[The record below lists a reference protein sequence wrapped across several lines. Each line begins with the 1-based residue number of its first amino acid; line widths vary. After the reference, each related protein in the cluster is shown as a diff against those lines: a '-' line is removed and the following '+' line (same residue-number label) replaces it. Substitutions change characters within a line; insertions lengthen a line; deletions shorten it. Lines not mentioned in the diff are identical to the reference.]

1 MSLSTT
7 DSRFVYDGDGTTT
20 EFSFPRKIIEAAHL
34 DVWLYDEDDDS
45 YALQTLNTHY
55 TFAGSGLS
63 NGIYAS
69 ATITFTTAPGS
80 DKKVVLYRDPSLVQE
95 ADFSGETNVLN
106 ALNRF
111 ADRVTMQMQRMQ
123 DQIDRTIKLPD
134 GDYAPSWGNTGT
146 KADYAN
152 ALLGF
157 DSSGAP
163 MPSVGS
169 SGDVAISPAM
179 APVVQAGTLE
189 LAAEAFGI
197 MEVWAEWFGASP
209 SASAAVNAA
218 ALQAWIDRCA
228 ATGKIGRIGPGVFL
242 VNATLIM
249 KDGARIRGSG
259 HFNWA
264 RTNYAYTDVNPTVIK
279 SDGTITG
286 TNSVVFRCSQMPVG
300 VRGNDFT
307 APDTSD
313 LQNIEV
319 SDFHFDANGAA
330 YAAYYYR
337 CGNESGVY
345 RVSHSGAV
353 VAGAHL
359 VGLFTARG
367 WHLSA
372 MQNAGDGFIIGR
384 DTGDTNLTDEAACN
398 ACDITLIASKNGG
411 HGVDGKI
418 ARGSYVR
425 VVAERNSGRPLV
437 VRGGADSNGGTWDVQ
452 YSEVNA
458 GGGVLVDGYSSSD
471 ILETTIILG
480 YRHRGIGTRVQIPVE
495 WGTGAKTVYTVPNA
509 AGIEPDALFVH
520 KNGVRQTITTHYTIA
535 DSGAD
540 LEVTFLSAPSTTELV
555 AIYGNMDDVALPSDI
570 LTRWPDVLEI
580 NASTTN
586 GGPTQPDDWLR
597 IKGATASLV
606 GSYINSNTY
615 RYHLECDGRTDNATQ
630 LQFVYKR
637 PARLKPYVL
646 AQSAV
651 ASAPVTGTTAETT
664 LTTVRVPADSMLP
677 NGRLRITGGFKFTG
691 SANSKTVRVKF
702 GGINYLNSSTTTAGH
717 ITHRFDIVVAN
728 VNSASSQKSD
738 GPSNGLLGFLSSDL
752 VTSTR
757 NTAVGQ
763 DITFTGILADAG
775 EQIVLESYCVEVLP
789 AL

>member
-69 ATITFTTAPGS
+69 ATVTFTTAPGS

-179 APVVQAGTLE
+179 TPVVQAGTLE
-189 LAAEAFGI
+189 LASEAFGI

-209 SASAAVNAA
+209 SASASTNAV

-330 YAAYYYR
+330 LAAYYYR

-353 VAGAHL
+353 VAGAQL

-367 WHLSA
+367 WHLSS
-372 MQNAGDGFIIGR
+372 MQNAGHGFIIGR
-384 DTGDTNLTDEAACN
+384 DTSDTNLTDEAACN
-398 ACDITLIASKNGG
+398 AVDMTLIASKNGG
-411 HGVDGKI
+411 HGIDGKI

-425 VVAERNSGRPLV
+425 VVAERNVGRPLV
-437 VRGGADSNGGTWDVQ
+437 VRGGADAGGGTWDVQ
-452 YSEVNA
+452 YTEVNA
-458 GGGVLVDGYSSSD
+458 GGGVLVDEYDGNN
-471 ILETTIILG
+471 IAHTTIILG
-480 YRHRGIGTRVQIPVE
+480 YRHRGIGTIVQIPAE

-509 AGIEPDALFVH
+509 AGIEPDALFVYL
-520 KNGVRQTITTHYTIA
+520 NGVRQTVTTHYTLA
-535 DSGAD
+535 DNGAD
-540 LEVTFLSAPSTTELV
+540 LDVTFLAAPTTGQLV
-555 AIYGNMDDVALPSDI
+555 AIHGNMDDIALPSDI
-570 LTRWPDVLEI
+570 TSRYPDTLEI
-580 NASTTN
+580 KSSTTN
-586 GGPTQPDDWLR
+586 GGPSEPDNWLR
-597 IKGATASLV
+597 IKGASASLIN
-606 GSYINSNTY
+606 SLINSNTY
-615 RYHLECDGRTDNATQ
+615 RFILEGDGRTDQATQ
-630 LQFVYKR
+630 LQFIYKR

-664 LTTVRVPADSMLP
+664 LATVRVPAHSLLP
-677 NGRLRITGGFKFTG
+677 NGRLRITGVFTVT
-691 SANSKTVRVKF
+691 SSTNAKTLRVKF
-702 GGINYLNSSTTTAGH
+702 AGGTYHNIQTTTTGV
-717 ITHRFDIVVAN
+717 ISSRFEVIVAN
-728 VNSASSQKSD
+728 VNSESSQKSA
-738 GPSNGLLGFLSSDL
+738 GGGNGALGFSSSAL
-752 VTSTR
+752 VTSSN
-757 NTAVGQ
+757 NTAVDQ
-763 DITFTGILADAG
+763 FVTFTGILGDG
-775 EQIVLESYCVEVLP
+775 SEQIVLESYCVEVLP